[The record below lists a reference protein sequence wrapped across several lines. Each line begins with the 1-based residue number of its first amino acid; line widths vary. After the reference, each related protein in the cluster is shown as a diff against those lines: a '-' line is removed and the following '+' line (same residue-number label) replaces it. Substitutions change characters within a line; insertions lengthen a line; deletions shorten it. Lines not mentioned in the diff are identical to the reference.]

1 MVNKNELSAE
11 QQKEL
16 STLTARI
23 IDDKTRIREILQNV
37 QIKSLPDFV
46 DDGRYDILIEEM
58 VPPEALYFNKLTDAQ
73 KTIVARNAK
82 EKWCLVHD
90 RMEDT
95 T

>member
-16 STLTARI
+16 STLSARI
-23 IDDKTRIREILQNV
+23 KDDKTRIQEILQNV
-37 QIKSLPDFV
+37 QIKSLPDV
-46 DDGRYDILIEEM
+46 DEGKYDILIEET
-58 VPPEALYFNKLTDAQ
+58 VPPEALNFDKLTDAQ
-73 KTIVARNAK
+73 KTSVVRNTK

-95 T
+95 S

>member
-16 STLTARI
+16 STLSARI
-23 IDDKTRIREILQNV
+23 KDDKTRIQEILQNV
-37 QIKSLPDFV
+37 QIKSLPDV
-46 DDGRYDILIEEM
+46 DEVRYDILIEEM
-58 VPPEALYFNKLTDAQ
+58 VPPEAVNFDKLTDAE
-73 KTIVARNAK
+73 KTSIVRNTK

-95 T
+95 S